1 MDLIIF
7 ISAEPLWELLFHLT
21 KEFTPHPPK
30 NSSQN
35 DEDEETC
42 LPIWITADG
51 QRAKEYQSQDNI
63 LKLIKVQLSSK
74 ALTLKIYS
82 RNS

>member
-51 QRAKEYQSQDNI
+51 QSQDNI